1 MYTPLHNAL
10 IALSCKAT
18 ALVHGNFFPHYEQA
32 RRAHYLALDAASTA
46 NATPSAHAPGVV
58 TASAMAVDL
67 AELVDAEQPEELQ
80 EPGPD
85 EDAYLQVVSL
95 YQLHWSCL
103 FGQLQSTQCLQ
114 YHIAGVGHQ
123 SATTRTSVMQT
134 LPDCSNYRCSLQRT
148 PAVLRRA
155 GQAA

>member
-46 NATPSAHAPGVV
+46 NATPSAHAPDVV
-58 TASAMAVDL
+58 TPSAMAVDL

-85 EDAYLQVVSL
+85 EDAYLQEVSL
-95 YQLHWSCL
+95 YQLHSSCL
-103 FGQLQSTQCLQ
+103 FGQLQSTQCPKYILLVLA
-114 YHIAGVGHQ
+114 I
-123 SATTRTSVMQT
+123 TSPPPPGQE
-134 LPDCSNYRCSLQRT
+134 LCKHCLSDCSNYRCRGHQ
-148 PAVLRRA
+148 
-155 GQAA
+155 QF